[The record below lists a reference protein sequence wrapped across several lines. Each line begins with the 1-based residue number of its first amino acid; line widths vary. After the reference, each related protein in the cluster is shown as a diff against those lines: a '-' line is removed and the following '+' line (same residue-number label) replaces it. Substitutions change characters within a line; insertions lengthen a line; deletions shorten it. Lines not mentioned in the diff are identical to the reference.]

1 MTEGYIYI
9 LINRAYQSDY
19 YKIGM
24 TTKTPQERAL
34 DISSAT
40 GVPRPFE
47 VLYEQRV
54 SDCRIAE
61 GLLHRRLD
69 RYRAASNREF
79 FELPL
84 KVAIKV
90 LEEVVDEVGRLEEEE
105 KCLEPATVEVTPPRS
120 QEISVARPHLRGKG
134 GGTSPRGIVTFED
147 HADYTDA
154 ERRFILIELR
164 RRVLSFDDLLRQG
177 EKCTIYQRIAYKVP
191 GSKIFLEVIVQRA
204 AIVLHLVDGGCLDP
218 NRITVDI
225 PPTHLWAQLKKR
237 IVIVK
242 MADLDEAM
250 PFIEAA
256 YRTRL

>member
-9 LINRAYQSDY
+9 LFNRAYQSDY

-34 DISSAT
+34 EISSAT

-54 SDCRIAE
+54 ADCRVAE

-69 RYRAASNREF
+69 RYRSASNREF

-84 KVAIKV
+84 KVAIKA
-90 LEEVVDEVGRLEEEE
+90 LEEVADGVGRLQEEEQG
-105 KCLEPATVEVTPPRS
+105 LELAAVEVTPSPSREVSVTRPR
-120 QEISVARPHLRGKG
+120 LRGKG

-147 HADYTDA
+147 HADYTDV
-154 ERRFILIELR
+154 ERRAILIELR

-177 EKCTIYQRIAYKVP
+177 EKSTTYHRIAYKVP
-191 GSKIFLEVIVQRA
+191 GGKIFLEVKVQRA

-218 NRITVDI
+218 NRIAVDI
-225 PPTHLWAQLKKR
+225 PPTHEWAQLKKR
-237 IVIVK
+237 IIIVK

-250 PFIEAA
+250 PFIAAA
-256 YRTRL
+256 YRSRP